1 MQANEELVNGAD
13 SDSLAERQRTI
24 QFKPKLIDFEA
35 PPDEHDYTTDDEAG
49 QHHHQDEDEDTD
61 KYVAFTFLR

>member
-35 PPDEHDYTTDDEAG
+35 PPDEHDYTTDDDVKL
-49 QHHHQDEDEDTD
+49 H
-61 KYVAFTFLR
+61 